1 MLKKIAEGI
10 RNVVIWCVCTGIL
23 VGIAY
28 GISCLVDDNPGY
40 ADHQECRQA
49 QQSANYI
56 SRKSIAASK
65 AYHLQHREQEKAHRL
80 QKRRM
85 ARKEKFG
92 GFLWFMVIIVLPML
106 VWSDKGVKLH
116 QQGKTGVPSGLD
128 RR

>member
-1 MLKKIAEGI
+1 
-10 RNVVIWCVCTGIL
+10 
-23 VGIAY
+23 
-28 GISCLVDDNPGY
+28 
-40 ADHQECRQA
+40 
-49 QQSANYI
+49 
-56 SRKSIAASK
+56 
-65 AYHLQHREQEKAHRL
+65 
-80 QKRRM
+80 M